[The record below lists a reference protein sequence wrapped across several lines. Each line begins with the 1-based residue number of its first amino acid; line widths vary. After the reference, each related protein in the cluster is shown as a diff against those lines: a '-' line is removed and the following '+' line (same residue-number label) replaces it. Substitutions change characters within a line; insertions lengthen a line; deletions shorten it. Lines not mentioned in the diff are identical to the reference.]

1 MLAPRIP
8 PEKGQGPEPIKSRA
22 FFLLSKQCWSDV
34 FFGVSG
40 ESTVKNP
47 RISVSL
53 TPGEKAEIE
62 EKAGLFEM
70 SASEYCHWRIFGADG
85 GTLSPIATMHAQSS
99 IGLAH
104 SGTDRMMEILD
115 ADFEVRDPK
124 MRDRLLEE
132 LTEMMVLMRKA
143 HQGLMPPETQR
154 GGYAGQAL

>member
-1 MLAPRIP
+1 MMKSPR
-8 PEKGQGPEPIKSRA
+8 
-22 FFLLSKQCWSDV
+22 V
-34 FFGVSG
+34 
-40 ESTVKNP
+40 
-47 RISVSL
+47 SVSMTL
-53 TPGEKAEIE
+53 VEKAEVD

-85 GTLSPIATMHAQSS
+85 GTLSPIATMQAQSW

-104 SGTDRMMEILD
+104 SCADRMMEILGD
-115 ADFEVRDPK
+115 DFDGGDSK
-124 MRDRLLEE
+124 GRDRLLEE

>member
-1 MLAPRIP
+1 MLAPRTP
-8 PEKGQGPEPIKSRA
+8 PEKRQKPEPTKFRA

-40 ESTVKNP
+40 ESTMKNP

-53 TPGEKAEIE
+53 TPLEKAEVE

-85 GTLSPIATMHAQSS
+85 GTLSPSATMQAQSS

-104 SGTDRMMEILD
+104 SGADRMAEILGD
-115 ADFEVRDPK
+115 DCEVCDPKVRDL
-124 MRDRLLEE
+124 LLEE